1 MPRLLAEL
9 HQAFTEDSM
18 QGSGAWRSRA
28 GRPGAHREKQGCLPC
43 PFSMIPEPRQHG
55 RDDAVAALA
64 GKREDVDG
72 RGVEVARQG
81 LTQQRTR
88 PEEPRPDGCL
98 WDAEQVGRFL
108 HRHLFDVTHDEH
120 RTECRRQLI
129 DAALEQ
135 TAQLGAQ
142 RRGRRGLRPF
152 VSGLFGAA
160 GPPAPL
166 PSNGTT
172 TRSRFWRRS
181 RISD

>member
-1 MPRLLAEL
+1 
-9 HQAFTEDSM
+9 
-18 QGSGAWRSRA
+18 
-28 GRPGAHREKQGCLPC
+28 
-43 PFSMIPEPRQHG
+43 MISEPPSTARN
-55 RDDAVAALA
+55 DAVAALA
-64 GKREDVDG
+64 GKREDIDG

-88 PEEPRPDGCL
+88 PEESRPDGCL

-152 VSGLFGAA
+152 VSRLVGAGGTVA
-160 GPPAPL
+160 L

-172 TRSRFWRRS
+172 TLSRFWRRS